1 METVID
7 VSGLDDVTLEI
18 DATDIKQAQSI
29 VISFMSE
36 HEVHRLIMNESQ
48 FMQVVSGM
56 NHIAL
61 GIVLRQTSMP
71 KYDGL
76 KCKACGEKIHP
87 HAVDQPFCK
96 YNWKHDPIEGEE
108 LWGCMNYD
116 STKYEGYAEHPEGLS
131 ADERVAAHPE
141 VLA

>member
-1 METVID
+1 METVIN
-7 VSGLDDVTLEI
+7 VSGIDHVTLEI
-18 DATDIKQAQSI
+18 DATGIKQAQI
-29 VISFMSE
+29 VVISIMSE

-48 FMQVVSGM
+48 FMQVLSSM
-56 NHIAL
+56 SRIAQD
-61 GIVLRQTSMP
+61 IVQRETFMP

-87 HAVDQPFCK
+87 HAVNQPFRK
-96 YNWKHDPIEGEE
+96 YDWKHDPIEGEE

-116 STKYEGYAEHPEGLS
+116 STKYEGNAEHPEGLS
-131 ADERVAAHPE
+131 ADEWVAARPE